1 MNKKNIFIFLLLFI
15 AAGALI
21 AAGCT
26 TTKNAGVAIKE
37 GATEA
42 GQQVGDKAEDV
53 GEKIEDASITSAIK
67 MKFANDEL
75 VSASNIDID
84 TDEGHVTLTGTV
96 DSRTEVTR
104 AVRIARSVDGV
115 KTVHSN
121 LVVRNGRDE

>member
-1 MNKKNIFIFLLLFI
+1 MDKKNMFIFLILIIAFGAFI
-15 AAGALI
+15 T
-21 AAGCT
+21 GCT

-75 VSASNIDID
+75 VSASNINVD
-84 TDEGHVTLTGTV
+84 TNDGHVTLTGTV
-96 DSRTEVTR
+96 DSQAEITR
-104 AVRIARSVDGV
+104 AVRIGRSVDGV

-121 LVVRNGRDE
+121 LEIRNGRDE

>member
-1 MNKKNIFIFLLLFI
+1 MDKKYVFCFLLLLLTL
-15 AAGALI
+15 GTLI
-21 AAGCT
+21 SGCT

-53 GEKIEDASITSAIK
+53 GEKIQDGSITSAIK

-75 VSASNIDID
+75 VSASKINVD

-96 DSRTEVTR
+96 DTQAEAVR
-104 AVRIARSVDGV
+104 AVKLGRSVDGV
-115 KTVHSN
+115 KSIRSN
-121 LVVRNGRDE
+121 LVVSTGGTN

>member
-1 MNKKNIFIFLLLFI
+1 MIKKNIFIFLLLFI

-21 AAGCT
+21 AGCT